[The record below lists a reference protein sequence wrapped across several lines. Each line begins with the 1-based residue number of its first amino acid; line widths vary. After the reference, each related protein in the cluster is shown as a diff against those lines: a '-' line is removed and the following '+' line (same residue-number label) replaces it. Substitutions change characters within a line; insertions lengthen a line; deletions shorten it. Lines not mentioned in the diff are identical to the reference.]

1 MNDNQLQ
8 INLYPLSGKCSEAD
22 AAKLLSEMISKTIP
36 SAAKGTIDILSG
48 VNIPFGR
55 VSDID
60 ILLVADLHDC
70 HLIIDDNEID
80 VRSFCTAIELK
91 EQTVDDVYAT
101 STNIY
106 VNYPST
112 NERKNASEQNRNQ
125 KYTILNYCK
134 HRDYSIFI
142 SNILWLKSVSL
153 DIWESKGWNTTSPV
167 LLSSFCFGDII
178 KQIIK
183 SGQSLFH
190 GKLDALMKRKEEE
203 HKEDL
208 SLLVNDFIQER
219 PVAPATLR
227 VKTEHLVSGLL
238 ENDAKAIIN
247 NNDFNCIDGKAGTGK
262 TFLLLQTALK
272 RAADG
277 YSCALLTYNNALT
290 MDLQRLVSFIPSS
303 PDARSNLTISTL
315 HSYLYSLA
323 SYLGW
328 KKSNQSNKIIEYIHC
343 LYEQNNKKPLR
354 TKYADDIDDFIF
366 LDEAQD
372 CTPDEKDFLECVYG
386 KERIIVAKSALQKI
400 RRNTA
405 ARWGVPNIKLKQGL
419 RQKANIV
426 SFLKSLT
433 EEMGISDTCAG
444 FEPAQ
449 GLEGGKVIIAPH
461 YTTDLHTMLEQTCKD
476 AKCSNYDILVLVSPA
491 QVKDNHFIKADLWKN
506 TGKINFIDGTNTKA
520 LASCSP
526 KELIDSCRI
535 FQYESCRGLEGW
547 VTVCY
552 NIDEIMELKYNEV
565 SVEED
570 VIGDVCRLK
579 WEQVFQW
586 IMMPLTRAI
595 DTLVI
600 TLADTSSDIASMLRR
615 AALKHQD
622 FTDCKI

>member
-1 MNDNQLQ
+1 MIERIYILESVDPVIFYGVNNANMQL
-8 INLYPLSGKCSEAD
+8 IKTLFPKLRIVARGNVMKVIGDEDESELFL
-22 AAKLLSEMISKTIP
+22 KKIREVEKYCEEFNSLSE
-36 SAAKGTIDILSG
+36 DVIL
-48 VNIPFGR
+48 
-55 VSDID
+55 
-60 ILLVADLHDC
+60 
-70 HLIIDDNEID
+70 
-80 VRSFCTAIELK
+80 
-91 EQTVDDVYAT
+91 
-101 STNIY
+101 
-106 VNYPST
+106 
-112 NERKNASEQNRNQ
+112 
-125 KYTILNYCK
+125 
-134 HRDYSIFI
+134 
-142 SNILWLKSVSL
+142 
-153 DIWESKGWNTTSPV
+153 
-167 LLSSFCFGDII
+167 DII
-178 KQIIK
+178 KGKTPTVVKQENLIIHGMNGKAIVARTENQQI
-183 SGQSLFH
+183 
-190 GKLDALMKRKEEE
+190 
-203 HKEDL
+203 
-208 SLLVNDFIQER
+208 LVKAFE
-219 PVAPATLR
+219 
-227 VKTEHLVSGLL
+227 
-238 ENDAKAIIN
+238 ENDLVFAT
-247 NNDFNCIDGKAGTGK
+247 GPAGTGK

-449 GLEGGKVIIAPH
+449 GLEGGKIIIAPH

-476 AKCSNYDILVLVSPA
+476 AECSNYDILVLVSPA

-552 NIDEIMELKYNEV
+552 NIDEIMELKYKEV
-565 SVEED
+565 SVEEN
-570 VIGDVCRLK
+570 VIGDVSRLK

-600 TLADTSSDIASMLRR
+600 TLEDTSSDIASMLRR

>member
-247 NNDFNCIDGKAGTGK
+247 NNDFNCT
-262 TFLLLQTALK
+262 
-272 RAADG
+272 
-277 YSCALLTYNNALT
+277 S
-290 MDLQRLVSFIPSS
+290 IPQ
-303 PDARSNLTISTL
+303 P
-315 HSYLYSLA
+315 Y
-323 SYLGW
+323 
-328 KKSNQSNKIIEYIHC
+328 
-343 LYEQNNKKPLR
+343 
-354 TKYADDIDDFIF
+354 
-366 LDEAQD
+366 
-372 CTPDEKDFLECVYG
+372 
-386 KERIIVAKSALQKI
+386 
-400 RRNTA
+400 
-405 ARWGVPNIKLKQGL
+405 
-419 RQKANIV
+419 
-426 SFLKSLT
+426 
-433 EEMGISDTCAG
+433 
-444 FEPAQ
+444 
-449 GLEGGKVIIAPH
+449 
-461 YTTDLHTMLEQTCKD
+461 
-476 AKCSNYDILVLVSPA
+476 
-491 QVKDNHFIKADLWKN
+491 
-506 TGKINFIDGTNTKA
+506 
-520 LASCSP
+520 
-526 KELIDSCRI
+526 
-535 FQYESCRGLEGW
+535 
-547 VTVCY
+547 
-552 NIDEIMELKYNEV
+552 
-565 SVEED
+565 
-570 VIGDVCRLK
+570 
-579 WEQVFQW
+579 
-586 IMMPLTRAI
+586 
-595 DTLVI
+595 
-600 TLADTSSDIASMLRR
+600 
-615 AALKHQD
+615 
-622 FTDCKI
+622 